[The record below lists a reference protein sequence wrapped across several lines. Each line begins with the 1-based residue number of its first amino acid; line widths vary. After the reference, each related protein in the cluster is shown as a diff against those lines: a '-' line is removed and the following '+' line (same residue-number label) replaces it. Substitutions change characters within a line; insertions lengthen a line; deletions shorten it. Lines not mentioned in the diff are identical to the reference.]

1 VHRRGHGRDPAQLR
15 GHERAQGRAA
25 RERRLE
31 VVALD
36 AKVLQPTFTP
46 SRADAYRAPG
56 GAWDRPSLDELLTSA
71 ASPAL
76 AAHVARVAGGLRA
89 RGAEP
94 GHAVAW
100 QSVNR
105 SEVDVLYRAC
115 WRLGAIAAP
124 LHHQAGGRDRAAML
138 DAVRPTV
145 TLDDLDR
152 LPDGPPV
159 HDTWPEREQL
169 AAVLF
174 TSGTSGAP
182 KGVLH
187 TQATL
192 AYKAH
197 LMAGV
202 HGLGPDDCVLMP
214 APLAHI
220 SGLLNGITL
229 PGVVPF
235 RRVLMSRWDPDT
247 ALDLIERE
255 RVTFMV
261 GPPTFFVSMMH
272 AESFSS
278 DRVATLRL
286 VSSGGA
292 GVSEAFVAEATER
305 LGARVKRTYGSTEA
319 PTVATSSPDD
329 GIDDARRH
337 DGRAIGEVELRIGH
351 GGELQVRGPEVCV
364 GYVDAT
370 QTSAAF
376 TDDGWFRTGDLA
388 EIDTG
393 GWLTVTGRINDVVI
407 RGGENISTTEVEQIL
422 EAHPEVRAAV
432 AVGYPDE
439 LMGERVAAFVVA
451 AGPFDLDA
459 CQAWFER
466 RGTAKFKTPERV
478 IVVDALPV
486 LPSGKPDRAAL
497 RARLLPG
504 SLPG

>member
-1 VHRRGHGRDPAQLR
+1 V
-15 GHERAQGRAA
+15 
-25 RERRLE
+25 
-31 VVALD
+31 
-36 AKVLQPTFTP
+36 
-46 SRADAYRAPG
+46 YRAPG

-76 AAHVARVAGGLRA
+76 AARVARVAGGLRA
-89 RGAEP
+89 LGVEP

-100 QSVNR
+100 QSANR
-105 SEVDVLYRAC
+105 PEVDVIFRAC
-115 WRLGAIAAP
+115 WRLGAVAAP

-138 DAVRPTV
+138 DAVQPVATV
-145 TLDDLDR
+145 DDLDR

-159 HDTWPEREQL
+159 DKTWQAREQL
-169 AAVLF
+169 GAVLF

-192 AYKAH
+192 GYKAH

-235 RRVLMSRWDPDT
+235 RCVLMSRWDPDT

-272 AESFSS
+272 AASFSTE
-278 DRVATLRL
+278 RVATLRL

-292 GVSEAFVAEATER
+292 GVSEAFVTEATER

-329 GIDDARRH
+329 STDDARRH
-337 DGRAIGEVELRIGH
+337 DGRAIGEVELRIAH
-351 GGELQVRGPEVCV
+351 DGELQVRGPEVCV
-364 GYVDAT
+364 GYVDPAQTAT
-370 QTSAAF
+370 AF
-376 TDDGWFRTGDLA
+376 TGDGWFCTGDLA
-388 EIDTG
+388 AIDAD
-393 GWLTVTGRINDVVI
+393 GWLEVTGRLTDVVI

-422 EAHPEVRAAV
+422 EAHPEVREAV
-432 AVGYPDE
+432 AVGYPDA

-451 AGPFDLDA
+451 TPSFDLDA
-459 CQAWFER
+459 CRAWFER
-466 RGTAKFKTPERV
+466 RGAARFKTPERV

-486 LPSGKPDRAAL
+486 LPSGKPDRARL
-497 RARLLPG
+497 REQLLPR
-504 SLPG
+504 